1 MKRFDWQIF
10 LGLSLVGISVF
21 FYFVHY
27 AIFQDA
33 HHIFLYLIGDIAFVP
48 IEVLFVTLIVHRLL
62 NQREKR
68 SMLKKLN
75 MVIGAFFCEVGIK
88 LLKCFSRFDCHFD
101 KIRGNLLVGNNWTV
115 QKFSDTGKS
124 LKDYDYRIDSQK
136 GDLEDLRNFLV
147 EKRDFL
153 LRLLENPNLLEHESF
168 TELLWAVSHLT
179 EELVARVDTRN
190 LSNAD
195 YAHLS
200 GDIKRAYIVLI
211 SEWLQYMKH
220 LKDQYPYLF
229 SFALRTNPFDLYATP
244 EIK

>member
-10 LGLSLVGISVF
+10 LGLSLVVISVF

-33 HHIFLYLIGDIAFVP
+33 HHIVLYLIGDIAFVP

-62 NQREKR
+62 VKREKR
-68 SMLKKLN
+68 SMMKKLN
-75 MVIGAFFCEVGIK
+75 MVIGTFFCEVGIK
-88 LLKCFSRFDCHFD
+88 LLRCFSRFDCHFD
-101 KIRGNLLVGNNWTV
+101 TTREKLLVNGNWTE
-115 QKFSDTGKS
+115 QKFSDTAKR
-124 LKDYDYRIDSQK
+124 LKDYDYQIDSQK
-136 GDLEDLRNFLV
+136 GDLEELSNFLL

-153 LRLLENPNLLEHESF
+153 LRLLENSNLLEHELF

-179 EELVARVDTRN
+179 EELAARMDTKK